1 MQSKLYKHKTKTMDV
16 KKTQKAD
23 LENKRGLFLEIGL
36 VLTLAIV
43 FFAFEWRVDTGKAD
57 TLDVVEEIQVDDEII
72 PITKTEPVKPP
83 PPPPPAPKVAD
94 VLNIVD
100 NDEEIDEELEI
111 EESIVSMDDDIE
123 VKVFEDVEE
132 DDEEKIFV
140 IAENMPEFPG
150 GDVALFRWV
159 SNNIKYPVI
168 AQENGITGKVYLNFV
183 VNKHGDIENVTVSR
197 GVDPSLD
204 KEAIRVVKKMPKWKP
219 GLQRNKPVNVSFFLP
234 INFQLQ

>member
-1 MQSKLYKHKTKTMDV
+1 MEV
-16 KKTQKAD
+16 KKTKKAD

-36 VLTLAIV
+36 VLTLALV
-43 FFAFEWRVDTGKAD
+43 FLAFEWRVDASKAEI
-57 TLDVVEEIQVDDEII
+57 LDIVEDIQVDEEMV
-72 PITKTEPVKPP
+72 PITKTEPIKPP

-100 NDEEIDEELEI
+100 NDEEIDEEL
-111 EESIVSMDDDIE
+111 DIE
-123 VKVFEDVEE
+123 DSEADIDEEVEIMVREDEE
-132 DDEEKIFV
+132 DDDDEKIFV

-150 GDVALFRWV
+150 GDVELFRWI
-159 SNNIKYPVI
+159 SKNIKYPVI
-168 AQENGITGKVYLNFV
+168 AQENGIMGKVYLNFV
-183 VNKHGDIENVTVSR
+183 VNKHGDIENVTISR

-204 KEAIRVVKKMPKWKP
+204 KEAIRVVKKMPRWKP